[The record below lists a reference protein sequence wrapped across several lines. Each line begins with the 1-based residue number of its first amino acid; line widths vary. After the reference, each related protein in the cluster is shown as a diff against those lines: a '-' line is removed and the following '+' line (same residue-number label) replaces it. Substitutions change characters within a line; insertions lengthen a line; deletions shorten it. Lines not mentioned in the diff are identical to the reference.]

1 MSDESNNHSSFDL
14 LIRAFYQDDRTQF
27 DVELN
32 HLLDLS
38 RTQDMRLCT
47 QIILQ
52 AYKQNEYAFLE
63 ELLDREVIYSGIPNL
78 TSLHAASGYALSR
91 LVKYLFDERKADP
104 NQTCTFV
111 KNDQLSGITPLHFA
125 CGIGPEHLVD
135 ETTDTVKYLLASGAD
150 VNLVTSR
157 YDTAL
162 HWASKFANDQVV
174 QLLLEYK
181 SNVNAINSLQYTPL
195 CEACFYGNYEIVKIL
210 VENGA
215 NVNGNQ
221 NDERSPVHL
230 VCRGLLS
237 EHDARRSSPLNEKII
252 EKLEQRLE
260 IVKYLYS
267 HGASIDTFDRD
278 GLTPFMYACSS
289 GNYSLVKYLID
300 EQKNKDDLSTSRIIN
315 ERSHT
320 GETCLMYAIESG
332 NLDIVT
338 LLCNHGAKLDDQK
351 SPSYVTAAAFYGH
364 KDILEKLIQLG
375 LDINEFDQNEDGVI
389 FNPVYACCHCGSVEC
404 LQLLLEAKA
413 KIDWKTS
420 QGTNPL
426 HAACYSDKSST
437 KLVELL
443 CQYGNFDL
451 NESTNAGE
459 TPLLM
464 AIEQNDYDLVDYLL
478 RQGAYPDRPNHDECF
493 PIHLAC
499 FNGQA
504 NILYLLLAF
513 NATIEQS
520 NENYPHPL
528 VITTYKRDLICS
540 KLLIESPKCSDRV
553 LREVLIDSIESG
565 FDELIGEII
574 RTRPHLIPDDLKDK
588 MTDTLLALEQLNIDS
603 SA

>member
-1 MSDESNNHSSFDL
+1 MSDNINNNSSFDL
-14 LIRAFYQDDRTQF
+14 LIRTFYQDDRTQF
-27 DVELN
+27 DIELN

-38 RTQDMRLCT
+38 RSQDMRLCT
-47 QIILQ
+47 EIILQ
-52 AYKQNEYAFLE
+52 AYKKNELNFLE

-78 TSLHAASGYALSR
+78 TTLHAASGYALSR
-91 LVKYLFDERKADP
+91 LAQYLLDERKTDP

-125 CGIGPEHLVD
+125 CGIGPENLVN
-135 ETTDTVKYLLASGAD
+135 ETADTVKYLLSSGAD

-157 YDTAL
+157 QDTAL
-162 HWASKFANDQVV
+162 HWASKFSNEDVV
-174 QLLLEYK
+174 RSLLEYK

-195 CEACFYGNYEIVKIL
+195 CEACFYGNFEIVKIL
-210 VENGA
+210 VEHGA

-221 NDERSPVHL
+221 EDERSPVHL

-237 EHDARRSSPLNEKII
+237 EHNARRTTPLNESVI
-252 EKLEQRLE
+252 EKLEKRLE

-267 HGASIDTFDRD
+267 HGASIDTFDHD

-289 GNYSLVKYLID
+289 GNYSLVKYLLD
-300 EQKNKDDLSTSRIIN
+300 EHKTKDDTSTLRIIN
-315 ERSHT
+315 ERSNT

-364 KDILEKLIQLG
+364 NEILEKIILLG
-375 LDINEFDQNEDGVI
+375 LDINEFDQNDDGVI
-389 FNPVYACCHCGSVEC
+389 FNPIYACCHCGSVEC

-426 HAACYSDKSST
+426 HAACYSDKCSV

-443 CQYGNFDL
+443 CQYGDFDI
-451 NESTNAGE
+451 NECTDSGE

-464 AIEQNDYDLVDYLL
+464 AIERNDYDLVDYLL
-478 RQGAYPDRPNHDECF
+478 RQGALPDRPNHDECY

-499 FNGQA
+499 FNGHA

-528 VITTYKRDLICS
+528 VITTYKRDLECS
-540 KLLIESPKCSDRV
+540 KLLIESPKCSDRMV
-553 LREVLIDSIESG
+553 REILIESIENG
-565 FDELIGEII
+565 FDELISEILNL
-574 RTRPHLIPDDLKDK
+574 RPHLIPDELKDK
-588 MTDTLLALEQLNIDS
+588 MADTLLALEQLNIDS